1 LYVANSE
8 EKGMKGRS
16 RKPTHLKIVSGT
28 LRKHRENDA
37 EPVAAGGWPETPGWL
52 SGGAAVIF
60 VDTCGRMAALGTL
73 SPEWADAIADYA
85 SCLDEAQRATIV
97 IEDLGATYALET
109 KAGGQ
114 MFRARP
120 EVAMRADAMRR
131 AQSLRAELGLGPASK
146 SKVSAKP
153 PAEENPFLVLDR
165 TSR

>member
-1 LYVANSE
+1 VANSE
-8 EKGMKGRS
+8 EKGMKGRT
-16 RKPTHLKIVSGT
+16 RKPTHLKIISGT

-60 VDTCGRMAALGTL
+60 VDTCGRMAALSTL
-73 SPEWADAIADYA
+73 SPEWSDAIADYA
-85 SCLDEAQRATIV
+85 SCIDEIRQATVV
-97 IEDLGATYALET
+97 IEDLGATYAMET
-109 KAGGQ
+109 KSGST

-120 EVAMRADAMRR
+120 EVAMRSDAMRR

-153 PAEENPFLVLDR
+153 PAEENPFTALDR
-165 TSR
+165 ASR

>member
-8 EKGMKGRS
+8 EKGMKGRA

-52 SGGAAVIF
+52 SGPAAEIF

-73 SPEWADAIADYA
+73 SPEWSDAIADYA
-85 SCLDEAQRATIV
+85 SCINEAKLATAV
-97 IEDLGATYALET
+97 IEDLGATYAMET
-109 KAGGQ
+109 KAGGT

-120 EVAMRADAMRR
+120 EVAMRSDAMRR

-153 PAEENPFLVLDR
+153 APDRNPFLDLDR
-165 TSR
+165 

>member
-1 LYVANSE
+1 VANSE
-8 EKGMKGRS
+8 GKGMKGRT

-52 SGGAAVIF
+52 SGGAAAIF

-73 SPEWADAIADYA
+73 SPEWTDAIADYA
-85 SCLDEAQRATIV
+85 SCIDESRQATAV
-97 IEDLGATYALET
+97 IEDLGATYSMET
-109 KAGGQ
+109 KSGSI

-146 SKVSAKP
+146 ARVNAKP
-153 PAEENPFLVLDR
+153 PTEVNPFLLLG
-165 TSR
+165 S

>member
-1 LYVANSE
+1 MANSE
-8 EKGMKGRS
+8 GKGMRGRT

-52 SGGAAVIF
+52 SGSAAVIF

-73 SPEWADAIADYA
+73 SPEWSDAIAEYA
-85 SCLDEAQRATIV
+85 SCIDEVRLTTAV
-97 IEDLGATYALET
+97 IEDLGATYAIET
-109 KAGGQ
+109 KSGGT

-120 EVAMRADAMRR
+120 EVAMRGDAMRR

-146 SKVSAKP
+146 SRVSAKP
-153 PAEENPFLVLDR
+153 PAEENPFTALDR
-165 TSR
+165 ASR